1 MRKKYTLVLEVD
13 LEDTDEQN
21 AIQVAR
27 SHYRQAGPGSTPVN
41 WNARIWKWRR
51 ITAEEFIPDVEVAI
65 MELIDANALL
75 DEAGIEVTSVSCGEV
90 KSGITG
96 LSARCES
103 GPKHLPR
110 SGLAEGKRRVGALAK
125 NPPERPVD

>member
-1 MRKKYTLVLEVD
+1 MKRKYTLVLEVN
-13 LEDTDEQN
+13 LEETDEQN
-21 AIQVAR
+21 AIRVAR

-65 MELIDANALL
+65 MELIDTNALL

-90 KSGITG
+90 KSRRTLLADCSDAG
-96 LSARCES
+96 LE
-103 GPKHLPR
+103 HLHR
-110 SGLAEGKRRVGALAK
+110 SKSIGKRPTMRRVRK
-125 NPPERPVD
+125 NPPA

>member
-1 MRKKYTLVLEVD
+1 MKKKYTLVLEVD
-13 LEDTDEQN
+13 LEEADEQN

-27 SHYRQAGPGSTPVN
+27 SHYRQAGPGTTPVN

-75 DEAGIEVTSVSCGEV
+75 DDAGIEVTSVSCGKV
-90 KSGITG
+90 KSRITR
-96 LSARCES
+96 LSVRRES
-103 GPKHLPR
+103 GPKHLLR
-110 SGLAEGKRRVGALAK
+110 NGLAEGKRRVGTLAK
-125 NPPERPVD
+125 NPTERPVD